1 MKHTAMR
8 PAEINTSKAPQ
19 YNNQMKLVRMMTVN
33 NSPDKRNM
41 NSNIT
46 ANPSLKKAMAAAG
59 GSPSITAADGGYSP
73 GAQKIT
79 NLNGANL
86 IGEGNNNNIT
96 AVNPLGAAGQLRTQ
110 ENSLSPDDTNTPLTA
125 IQQKMDDTMQGI

>member
-59 GSPSITAADGGYSP
+59 GSPSITAADGGAYSP
-73 GAQKIT
+73 GAQKNT
-79 NLNGANL
+79 NLTTANQT
-86 IGEGNNNNIT
+86 GEGNNNNIS
-96 AVNPLGAAGQLRTQ
+96 AANPTGAAGQLRAQ
-110 ENSLSPDDTNTPLTA
+110 DNSLSPDDNNTPLTA
-125 IQQKMDDTMQGI
+125 MQ